1 MKNKLISLGLALVLG
16 VSLSACFGP
25 TLTEIALPSEPL
37 ELATGETAT
46 LETAYIYD
54 GETPENAQPDITYT
68 SSDENIA
75 TVSEDGTVT
84 GVAEGQATITATV
97 GDLSAVQE
105 VNVTIPVD
113 RLTAEDFSLHLSD
126 GTQNIPYAVTPEN
139 FSGSLTFAVA
149 DEKVATVTEDGK
161 ITPVAVGETALTI
174 IAPNGKAVSVTV
186 DVWDGPKSLTLSA
199 GKTEITQ
206 GSGTQIS
213 VTDDQGNEVS
223 AENLLWASSDDT
235 TAVVTNGWVDMTG
248 TGDVTI
254 TASNEHGISASIDLT
269 GTAPAPKAATST
281 GNTSGG
287 SGSNS
292 TSAAPSVG
300 GGSAPANNSGHGTFT
315 IYGDGYAFDLQN
327 NIRAEA
333 GVGALTWD
341 NALGDIAAARC
352 QQIATDFSHNGAQ
365 TAENIAWGPS
375 DSSSVIA
382 GWQNSPGHY
391 ANMVNSGFTCGAIVH
406 MYDGDGCNF
415 WVAVFQ

>member
-1 MKNKLISLGLALVLG
+1 MKKRLISLGLTLALG
-16 VSLSACFGP
+16 VLLTACFGP
-25 TLTEIALPSEPL
+25 SLTEITLPSEPL

-54 GETPENAQPDITYT
+54 GETPEDAQPDITYT
-68 SSDENIA
+68 SSDENIV

-84 GVAEGQATITATV
+84 GVAEGQATITASV
-97 GDLSAVQE
+97 GNLSAVQG
-105 VNVTIPVD
+105 VIVTIPVES
-113 RLTAEDFSLHLSD
+113 LTAENLSLRLSD
-126 GTQNIPYAVTPEN
+126 GAQNILYTVTPEN
-139 FSGSLTFAVA
+139 FSGTLTFAVA
-149 DEKVATVTEDGK
+149 DESIATVTDDGK
-161 ITPVAVGETALTI
+161 ITPITVGETTLTI
-174 IAPNGKAVSVTV
+174 IAPNGKAVSVAV

-223 AENLLWASSDDT
+223 AENLLWSSSDDT

-269 GTAPAPKAATST
+269 GTAPAPKASASA
-281 GNTSGG
+281 GSTSGG

-315 IYGDGYAFDLQN
+315 VYGDGTAFDLQN

-333 GVGALTWD
+333 GVSALTWD
-341 NALGDIAAARC
+341 NGLGDIAAARC
-352 QQIATDFSHNGAQ
+352 QQIATDFSHNGAT
-365 TAENIAWGPS
+365 TAENIAWGPA
-375 DSSSVIA
+375 DSATVIS
-382 GWQNSPGHY
+382 GWQSSPGHY
-391 ANMVNSGFTCGAIVH
+391 SNMINSGFTRGAIVH